1 MAVVIKCR
9 TVARAADLQSKRL
22 IIVAG
27 KGGVGRSTVSAALG
41 VALAKQGKRVLVYQA
56 SAKDRLSQ
64 MLGGPKVAEH
74 IVCLGENLWAVN
86 TNPSAALHEYGLM
99 VLKYETIYRLVFE
112 NSVVRYLL
120 RAIPGLD
127 DYAVIGKMWW
137 HTTEEEDGEPR
148 WDTVI
153 FDAPATGHLVTMLK
167 IPQVILEAV
176 PEGPLVKDAK
186 KVHALLHD
194 PARTAVV
201 LTTLAEEMP
210 TCEALELHAKIRGDL
225 QMNVSH
231 LVVNQLYPDRF
242 AHEGIPARVLD
253 ALPDEVEPGRFPSL
267 AVLLER
273 ARTLRTRRAINDRYL
288 ARLGTEAELP
298 LVRLPFLF
306 RPTLGKNDIE
316 KLATLLAEQA
326 MALGKAA

>member
-1 MAVVIKCR
+1 MLKCGTVV
-9 TVARAADLQSKRL
+9 APGDLSNKRVV
-22 IIVAG
+22 IVAG

-41 VALAKQGKRVLVYQA
+41 VALARQGKRVLVYQA

-64 MLGGPKVAEH
+64 MLAGPLV
-74 IVCLGENLWAVN
+74 GENVVRLRDKLWAIN
-86 TNPSAALHEYGLM
+86 TNPGAALHEYGLM

-112 NSVVRYLL
+112 NKVVRYLL

-127 DYAVIGKMWW
+127 DYAIIGKLWW

-148 WDTVI
+148 WDTLI

-176 PEGPLVKDAK
+176 PEGPLVRDAK

-194 PARTAVV
+194 PTRTTVV

-210 TCEALELHAKIRGDL
+210 TCEALELHAKLQGDL
-225 QMNVSH
+225 CMNVSH

-242 AHEGIPARVLD
+242 AQGSIPERVLD
-253 ALPDEVEPGRFPSL
+253 ALLVDRASADGAGLAEVCKRAETL
-267 AVLLER
+267 R
-273 ARTLRTRRAINDRYL
+273 ARRHINDRYL
-288 ARLGTEAELP
+288 GRLQAEVRLP
-298 LVRLPFLF
+298 LTRLPFLF
-306 RPTLGKNDIE
+306 RPALGPRDIDC
-316 KLATLLAEQA
+316 LATLLEEQA